1 MILSKIFNL
10 LCRPSSKRWEEA
22 KNEGGAHSDGHYKY
36 NRRKSFSKEFWT
48 LSDYGSTV
56 EAVGWVC
63 EYIIYKFII
72 HVSKLVILKYLE
84 ILWVIKCR

>member
-1 MILSKIFNL
+1 MEVACLNP

-22 KNEGGAHSDGHYKY
+22 KNEGGAHSEGHYKY

-63 EYIIYKFII
+63 EYIIKGGNMVDPAIYTNNDND
-72 HVSKLVILKYLE
+72 
-84 ILWVIKCR
+84 CTC